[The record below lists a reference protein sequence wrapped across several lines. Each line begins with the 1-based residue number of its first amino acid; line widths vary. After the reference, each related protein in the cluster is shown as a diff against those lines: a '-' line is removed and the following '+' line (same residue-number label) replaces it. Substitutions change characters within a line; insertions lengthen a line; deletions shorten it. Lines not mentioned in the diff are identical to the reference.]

1 MTPSG
6 QAKTRKASLSDA
18 RAHLSKAR
26 EYLRAATDSLALDNR
41 VAATGNAV
49 HAGIA
54 AADAIA
60 AGLVGSVW
68 AGEHSQA
75 PVHLEKAGGDGR
87 QGATQLRRLLPLKT
101 KAEYDPEPIGAGD
114 ARAAVKAAERIVAIA
129 ERVVAA
135 VSKKSK
141 Q

>member
-1 MTPSG
+1 MTPAR
-6 QAKTRKASLSDA
+6 QAKTRKATPVDA
-18 RAHLSKAR
+18 VAHLSKAR

-60 AGLVGSVW
+60 ASVVGAVW
-68 AGEHSQA
+68 AGEHNQA
-75 PVHLEKAGGDGR
+75 SVHVEKAGAEGR
-87 QGATQLRRLLPLKT
+87 RAATQLRRLLPLKT
-101 KAEYDPEPIGAGD
+101 KAEYDPAPIGQAE

-129 ERVVAA
+129 ERVAVAVA
-135 VSKKSK
+135 RRSI